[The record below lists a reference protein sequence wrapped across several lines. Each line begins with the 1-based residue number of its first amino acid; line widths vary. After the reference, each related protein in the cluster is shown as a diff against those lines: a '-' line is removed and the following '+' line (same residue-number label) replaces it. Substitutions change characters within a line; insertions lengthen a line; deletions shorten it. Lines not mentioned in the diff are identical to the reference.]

1 MSCVPWPDPD
11 SGPCA
16 GTHSLAFA
24 PPGALQVVEITLHWV
39 VVLRQHL
46 CETAHLGRKIDVD
59 DLVASTEVAELLG
72 LGNPTSVSVY
82 QTRYP
87 DMPRPIVHRRSGR
100 CQYWSCTD
108 IEVWARATG
117 RIK

>member
-1 MSCVPWPDPD
+1 M
-11 SGPCA
+11 
-16 GTHSLAFA
+16 
-24 PPGALQVVEITLHWV
+24 
-39 VVLRQHL
+39 
-46 CETAHLGRKIDVD
+46 GRKIDVD
-59 DLVASTEVAELLG
+59 DLVDSTEVAELLG

-87 DMPRPIVHRRSGR
+87 DMPRPVVHRLSGR
-100 CQYWSCTD
+100 CQYWLRTD